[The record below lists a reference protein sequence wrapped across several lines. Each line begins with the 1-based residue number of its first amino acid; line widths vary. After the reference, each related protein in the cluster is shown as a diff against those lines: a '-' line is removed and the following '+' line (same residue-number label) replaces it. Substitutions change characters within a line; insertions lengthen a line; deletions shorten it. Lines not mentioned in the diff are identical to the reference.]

1 MRAKINLLLFSLLFL
16 MNTIAQ
22 EKKTFATIKEVF
34 EYTKSNNITFQNAA
48 LQIELAK
55 LTKKSSVLNAIN
67 PKIPSSY
74 QAINNQNQQVSFL
87 PGQAFGLPAGTFK
100 EVTIGQQ
107 YVATFSIQPQ
117 FDILNLATIAQIKS
131 AKLNEQLI
139 ENQNKINQQNLFEKI
154 NSIYFNILALNAQK
168 EIVDSNI
175 EIATKIVTITTN
187 KFNEGLAR
195 KQEVNEAEVNLINL
209 KDKMQ
214 QIEYNL
220 QIQHQTL
227 GLFFEN
233 KIVPSLSQSITDY
246 EKSTKN
252 STIKNELLVENSSI
266 LYQIAKQDLKSIRLQ
281 QLPVVS
287 FISSYNWQNL
297 SNDKFYATNSN
308 RVNFN
313 YVGLKV
319 NYDLP
324 TTVQKHTAVHSKSIQ
339 LKIAE
344 FNAEHS
350 KKENENRNNQLLLE
364 TEKAVAQLENLKKI
378 VALKED
384 SYQKNNHQYIENILP
399 LDKLLIS
406 QNDLIM
412 SKLNVVSA
420 LATIGFNKTKI
431 EIYNGN

>member
-16 MNTIAQ
+16 KNTIAQ
-22 EKKTFATIKEVF
+22 EKKTFATIQEVF

-107 YVATFSIQPQ
+107 YVSTFSIQPQ

-154 NSIYFNILALNAQK
+154 NSVYFNILALNAQK
-168 EIVDSNI
+168 EIVASNI
-175 EIATKIVTITTN
+175 EIATKIVMITTN

-214 QIEYNL
+214 QIEYTL
-220 QIQHQTL
+220 QIQQQTL

-233 KIVPSLSQSITDY
+233 KIVPSLSQSITDF

-297 SNDKFYATNSN
+297 SNDNFYATNSN

-324 TTVQKHTAVHSKSIQ
+324 TNVQKHTAVHSKSIQ
-339 LKIAE
+339 LKMTE

-364 TEKAVAQLENLKKI
+364 TEKAIAQLENLKKI
-378 VALKED
+378 VVLKED
-384 SYQKNNHQYIENILP
+384 SYQKNNNQYIENILS

-412 SKLNVVSA
+412 SQLNVISA
-420 LATIGFNKTKI
+420 LATIGYNKTKI

>member
-22 EKKTFATIKEVF
+22 EKKTFATIQEVF

-107 YVATFSIQPQ
+107 YVSTFSIQPQ

-154 NSIYFNILALNAQK
+154 NSVYFNILALNAQK
-168 EIVDSNI
+168 EIVASNI

-214 QIEYNL
+214 QIEYTL
-220 QIQHQTL
+220 QIQQQTL

-297 SNDKFYATNSN
+297 SNDNFYATNSN

-324 TTVQKHTAVHSKSIQ
+324 TNVQKHTAVHSKSIQ

-378 VALKED
+378 VELKED
-384 SYQKNNHQYIENILP
+384 SYQKNNNQYIENILP

-412 SKLNVVSA
+412 SQLNVISA

>member
-1 MRAKINLLLFSLLFL
+1 MRSKLFL
-16 MNTIAQ
+16 FVFSFIFITSLYAQ
-22 EKKTFATIKEVF
+22 EKKSFANIQEVF
-34 EYTKSNNITFQNAA
+34 EFTKSNNFTFQNAA
-48 LQIELAK
+48 LQVELAK

-67 PKIPSSY
+67 PKIPTSY
-74 QAINNQNQQVSFL
+74 QAIDNQNQQVSFL

-100 EVTIGQQ
+100 QVTIGQQ

-131 AKLNEQLI
+131 VKLNEQLI
-139 ENQNKINQQNLFEKI
+139 ENQNKINQQNLLEKI
-154 NSIYFNILALNAQK
+154 NGIYFNILALNAQK
-168 EIVDSNI
+168 EIVASNI
-175 EIATKIVTITTN
+175 EIATKIVTISTN

-195 KQEVNEAEVNLINL
+195 KQELNEAEVNLINL

-214 QIEYNL
+214 QIEYTL
-220 QIQHQTL
+220 QIQHQTF

-233 KIVPSLSQSITDY
+233 KILPSLSQSIADF

-252 STIKNELLVENSSI
+252 STITNELLVENTSI

-281 QLPVVS
+281 QMPVVS

-297 SNDKFYATNSN
+297 SNDNFYATNSN

-324 TTVQKHTAVHSKSIQ
+324 TNVQKHTAVHSKSIQ

-364 TEKAVAQLENLKKI
+364 TEKAIAQLENLKKI
-378 VALKED
+378 VELKED
-384 SYQKNNHQYIENILP
+384 SYQKNNNQYIENILP

-412 SKLNVVSA
+412 SQLNVISA
-420 LATIGFNKTKI
+420 LATIGFNQTKI

>member
-16 MNTIAQ
+16 KNTIAQ
-22 EKKTFATIKEVF
+22 EKKTFATIQEVF

-55 LTKKSSVLNAIN
+55 LTKNSSVLNAIN
-67 PKIPSSY
+67 PKIPSYY

-107 YVATFSIQPQ
+107 YVSTFSIQPQ

-154 NSIYFNILALNAQK
+154 NGVYFNILALNAQK
-168 EIVDSNI
+168 EIVASNI

-214 QIEYNL
+214 QIEYTL

-233 KIVPSLSQSITDY
+233 KILPSLSQSITDF

-281 QLPVVS
+281 QMPVVS

-297 SNDKFYATNSN
+297 SNDNFYATNSN

-324 TTVQKHTAVHSKSIQ
+324 TNVQKHTAVHSKSIQ

-364 TEKAVAQLENLKKI
+364 TEKAIAQLENLKKI
-378 VALKED
+378 VELKED
-384 SYQKNNHQYIENILP
+384 SYQKNNNQYIENILP

-412 SKLNVVSA
+412 SQLNVISA
-420 LATIGFNKTKI
+420 LATIGFNQTKI

>member
-1 MRAKINLLLFSLLFL
+1 LY
-16 MNTIAQ
+16 AQ
-22 EKKTFATIKEVF
+22 EKKSFANIQEVF
-34 EYTKSNNITFQNAA
+34 EFTKSNNLTFQNAA
-48 LQIELAK
+48 LQVELAK
-55 LTKKSSVLNAIN
+55 LTKKTAVINTIN
-67 PKIPSSY
+67 PKIPTSY
-74 QAINNQNQQVSFL
+74 QAIDNQNQQVSFL

-100 EVTIGQQ
+100 QVTIGQQ

-154 NSIYFNILALNAQK
+154 NGVYFNILALNAQK
-168 EIVDSNI
+168 EIVASNI
-175 EIATKIVTITTN
+175 EIATKILTITTN

-214 QIEYNL
+214 QIEYTL

-233 KIVPSLSQSITDY
+233 KILPSLSQSITDF

-252 STIKNELLVENSSI
+252 STIKNELLVENTSI

-297 SNDKFYATNSN
+297 SNDNFYATNSN

-324 TTVQKHTAVHSKSIQ
+324 TNVQKHTAVHSKSIQ

-344 FNAEHS
+344 FNTEHS
-350 KKENENRNNQLLLE
+350 KKENENRNNQLLIE
-364 TEKAVAQLENLKKI
+364 TEKAIAQLENLKKI
-378 VALKED
+378 VELKED
-384 SYQKNNHQYIENILP
+384 SYQKNNNQYIENILP

-412 SKLNVVSA
+412 SQLNVISA
-420 LATIGFNKTKI
+420 LATIGFNQTKI

>member
-1 MRAKINLLLFSLLFL
+1 MRAKINLLIFSLLFL

-22 EKKTFATIKEVF
+22 EKKTFATIQEVF

-107 YVATFSIQPQ
+107 YVSTFSIQPQ
-117 FDILNLATIAQIKS
+117 FDILNLATITQIKS

-154 NSIYFNILALNAQK
+154 NSVYFNILALNAQK
-168 EIVDSNI
+168 EIVASNI

-214 QIEYNL
+214 QIEYTL
-220 QIQHQTL
+220 QIQQQTL

-233 KIVPSLSQSITDY
+233 KILPSLSQSITDF

-297 SNDKFYATNSN
+297 SNDNFYATNSN

-324 TTVQKHTAVHSKSIQ
+324 TNVQKHTAVHSKSIQ
-339 LKIAE
+339 LKMAE

-364 TEKAVAQLENLKKI
+364 TEKAIAQLENLKKI

-384 SYQKNNHQYIENILP
+384 SYQKNNNQYIENILP

-412 SKLNVVSA
+412 SQLNVISA
-420 LATIGFNKTKI
+420 LATIGYNKTKI

>member
-1 MRAKINLLLFSLLFL
+1 M
-16 MNTIAQ
+16 
-22 EKKTFATIKEVF
+22 
-34 EYTKSNNITFQNAA
+34 
-48 LQIELAK
+48 
-55 LTKKSSVLNAIN
+55 
-67 PKIPSSY
+67 
-74 QAINNQNQQVSFL
+74 SFL

-100 EVTIGQQ
+100 QVTIGQQ

-154 NSIYFNILALNAQK
+154 NGVYFNILALNAQK
-168 EIVDSNI
+168 EIVASNI

-214 QIEYNL
+214 QIEYTL

-233 KIVPSLSQSITDY
+233 KILPSLSQSITDF

-252 STIKNELLVENSSI
+252 STIKNELLVENTSI

-297 SNDKFYATNSN
+297 SNDNFYATNSN

-324 TTVQKHTAVHSKSIQ
+324 TNVQKHTAVHSKSIQ

-364 TEKAVAQLENLKKI
+364 TEKAIAQLENLKKI
-378 VALKED
+378 VELKED
-384 SYQKNNHQYIENILP
+384 SYQKNNNQYIENILP

-412 SKLNVVSA
+412 SQLNVISA
-420 LATIGFNKTKI
+420 LATIGFNQTKI

>member
-22 EKKTFATIKEVF
+22 EKKTFATIQEVF
-34 EYTKSNNITFQNAA
+34 EYTKSNNITFQNAD

-154 NSIYFNILALNAQK
+154 NGVYFNILALNAQK
-168 EIVDSNI
+168 EIVASNI

-214 QIEYNL
+214 QIEYTL

-233 KIVPSLSQSITDY
+233 KILPSLSQSITDF

-252 STIKNELLVENSSI
+252 STIKNELLVENTSI

-297 SNDKFYATNSN
+297 SNDNFYATNSN

-324 TTVQKHTAVHSKSIQ
+324 TNVQKHTAVHSKSIQ

-364 TEKAVAQLENLKKI
+364 TEKAIAQLENLKKI
-378 VALKED
+378 VELKED
-384 SYQKNNHQYIENILP
+384 SYQKNNNQYIENILP

-412 SKLNVVSA
+412 SQLNVISA
-420 LATIGFNKTKI
+420 LATIGFNQTKI

>member
-22 EKKTFATIKEVF
+22 EKKTFATIQEVF

-107 YVATFSIQPQ
+107 YVSTFSIQPQ

-154 NSIYFNILALNAQK
+154 NGVYFNILALNAQK
-168 EIVDSNI
+168 EIVATNI

-214 QIEYNL
+214 QIEYTL
-220 QIQHQTL
+220 QIQQQTL

-233 KIVPSLSQSITDY
+233 KIQPNLSQSITDF

-297 SNDKFYATNSN
+297 SNDNFYATNSN

-324 TTVQKHTAVHSKSIQ
+324 TNVQKHTAVHSKSIQ

-344 FNAEHS
+344 YNAEHS

-364 TEKAVAQLENLKKI
+364 TEKAITQLENLKKI
-378 VALKED
+378 VVLKED

-412 SKLNVVSA
+412 SQLNVISA
-420 LATIGFNKTKI
+420 LATIGYNKTKI